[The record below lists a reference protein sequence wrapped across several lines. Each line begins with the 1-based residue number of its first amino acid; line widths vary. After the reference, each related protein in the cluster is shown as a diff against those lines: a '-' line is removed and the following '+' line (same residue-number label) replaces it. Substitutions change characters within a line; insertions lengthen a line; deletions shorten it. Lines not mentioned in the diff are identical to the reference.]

1 MLILFT
7 MDFLSHIKYF
17 LRVFDF
23 VFYFQTAPI
32 EHCADGSAGGRAVWA
47 ILTGGQE
54 SDPIIVGGE
63 TGVEAADV
71 TNDENS
77 VGLSEGRDGGGGG
90 ACVTNDRF
98 DLSAFNEADDRF
110 DLI

>member
-1 MLILFT
+1 MYV
-7 MDFLSHIKYF
+7 DFIYNGFFESHK
-17 LRVFDF
+17 VFSSS
-23 VFYFQTAPI
+23 VRLCSYFQTAPI
-32 EHCADGSAGGRAVWA
+32 EHCADGSAGGSAVWET
-47 ILTGGQE
+47 LTGGHGR
-54 SDPIIVGGE
+54 DPIIVGGE

-77 VGLSEGRDGGGGG
+77 VGLSEGRDGGG

-98 DLSAFNEADDRF
+98 DLSAFNEAEERF